1 MNTLAVVDPATL
13 TTQLQRL
20 ATLLRNNDTRAG
32 KLAHDMSASLHS
44 LGQSQALDQI
54 NKQIAEYE
62 FEGALAI
69 LTASAEILGL
79 PL

>member
-32 KLAHDMSASLHS
+32 KLAHDMSAPLHS
-44 LGQSQALDQI
+44 LGQGQALDQI
-54 NKQIAEYE
+54 NKLIAEYE
-62 FEGALAI
+62 FEGALAT